1 MYEMTESEALEVGG
15 GRNGPHLPVQRV
27 FLPPFEMERP
37 IEERGLPPIPD
48 GPGVVPSFG

>member
-1 MYEMTESEALEVGG
+1 MYELTGSEALEVGG
-15 GRNGPHLPVQRV
+15 GWNGGDFPSQGLV
-27 FLPPFEMERP
+27 LPPFEMERP